1 MNEYKGSEMNDRP
14 LVALS
19 TQDSYFNDWLI
30 DLYSLERC
38 SSEQY
43 SEKMWSGVAPTYTS
57 ILVRPN

>member
-1 MNEYKGSEMNDRP
+1 MNDRP